1 MADRRGYG
9 GSIPHRSPYAPKRAR
24 LMRGGPPVPLGE
36 PRVDVPRFLVAP
48 DSIDDP
54 GQSQPAARLR
64 SRSLGRTSSGS
75 ELLGSARPILVGP
88 ASRSSPA
95 SIPAL
100 RPDTEGP
107 EASVRWLK
115 LQSADLDRLLV
126 DPVPRHRHQTVENA
140 GRCGAIRRSPEPED
154 FVPPALARAQRKNI
168 KTSRGPLLILV
179 TGLVAAIAYFATGS
193 SAPPPDTGREPN
205 LATVELKPSI
215 APPLPALEKE
225 LQPTER
231 QSDDTDPSPRGEI
244 SSSTARDSIF
254 AGRIEGRDNHDGEV
268 KRAADVASSAVVPQA
283 RSGRGHASRE
293 SKQAIQGGRRCAKR
307 CGRSSCAPM
316 GNCAS
321 EKKDSK
327 RAQVPAARKELT
339 QTTTKPPETP
349 LDQLKHLFSPK

>member
-205 LATVELKPSI
+205 LATVEPKPSI
-215 APPLPALEKE
+215 APPLPALR
-225 LQPTER
+225 PR
-231 QSDDTDPSPRGEI
+231 QS
-244 SSSTARDSIF
+244 
-254 AGRIEGRDNHDGEV
+254 
-268 KRAADVASSAVVPQA
+268 
-283 RSGRGHASRE
+283 
-293 SKQAIQGGRRCAKR
+293 
-307 CGRSSCAPM
+307 
-316 GNCAS
+316 
-321 EKKDSK
+321 
-327 RAQVPAARKELT
+327 
-339 QTTTKPPETP
+339 
-349 LDQLKHLFSPK
+349 

>member
-1 MADRRGYG
+1 MADRRSYG

-54 GQSQPAARLR
+54 GQSQPAVRPR

-115 LQSADLDRLLV
+115 LRANLDRLLF
-126 DPVPRHRHQTVENA
+126 DPVPPHGHQTAENA
-140 GRCGAIRRSPEPED
+140 GQCGGVRRSPEPQD
-154 FVPPALARAQRKNI
+154 FVPPALARAQRRNI
-168 KTSRGPLLILV
+168 KTSRGPLLIFV
-179 TGLVAAIAYFATGS
+179 TGLMAVIAYFVTGS
-193 SAPPPDTGREPN
+193 SAPPPDTAREPN

-215 APPLPALEKE
+215 ATPLPALENE
-225 LQPTER
+225 MQTTER
-231 QSDDTDPSPRGEI
+231 QNDDTDPPPSGEI
-244 SSSTARDSIF
+244 SSSTARGSSF
-254 AGRIEGRDNHDGEV
+254 SGRIEGRDNHDGEL
-268 KRAADVASSAVVPQA
+268 KRAAALASSAVAPKA
-283 RSGRGHASRE
+283 RSGKGPASRE
-293 SKQAIQGGRRCAKR
+293 SKQQGGRRCAKR
-307 CGRSSCAPM
+307 CGGSSCVPM
-316 GNCAS
+316 RNCAS
-321 EKKDSK
+321 EKMDST
-327 RAQVPAARKELT
+327 RAQVPTARKEPT
-339 QTTTKPPETP
+339 QTTTNPPETP
-349 LDQLKHLFSPK
+349 LDRFKHLFSPK

>member
-24 LMRGGPPVPLGE
+24 LMRGGPVHLGE

-54 GQSQPAARLR
+54 GQSQPAARPR

-115 LQSADLDRLLV
+115 LQSANLDRLLV
-126 DPVPRHRHQTVENA
+126 DPVPPHGHETAENA
-140 GRCGAIRRSPEPED
+140 GQCGGFRRSPEPED
-154 FVPPALARAQRKNI
+154 FVPPALARAQRKNV
-168 KTSRGPLLILV
+168 KTSRSPLLILV
-179 TGLVAAIAYFATGS
+179 TGLVAAIAYFVTAS

-205 LATVELKPSI
+205 LATV
-215 APPLPALEKE
+215 
-225 LQPTER
+225 
-231 QSDDTDPSPRGEI
+231 
-244 SSSTARDSIF
+244 
-254 AGRIEGRDNHDGEV
+254 
-268 KRAADVASSAVVPQA
+268 
-283 RSGRGHASRE
+283 
-293 SKQAIQGGRRCAKR
+293 
-307 CGRSSCAPM
+307 
-316 GNCAS
+316 
-321 EKKDSK
+321 
-327 RAQVPAARKELT
+327 
-339 QTTTKPPETP
+339 
-349 LDQLKHLFSPK
+349 